1 MPHAGNADGYQRT
14 ERECAQLKLTDA
26 AMKTPLKT
34 RAGRGR
40 RSVQRVV
47 RAQMKIHADGT
58 ASFHVRGYDFRWAD
72 MPIAVNGYLFAPVRP
87 NNRINDQ

>member
-1 MPHAGNADGYQRT
+1 MKRTSKLKRART
-14 ERECAQLKLTDA
+14 ERAK
-26 AMKTPLKT
+26 P
-34 RAGRGR
+34 

-47 RAQMKIHADGT
+47 RAHMKIHADGT

-87 NNRINDQ
+87 NSKLSQP